1 MAKILLVAERLTPT
15 VVKLTTALRHQQ
27 HQVTV
32 ITSRDEDAVLPAG
45 VEVLQPFRKWSA
57 TEGARLVPIVVGLN
71 PQIVHLVLE
80 EDRLNAGQ
88 ILLSVLAKL
97 IPQTVLTTSLLGIR
111 SGLRRRNPVRYLLQE
126 SDVVTCP
133 SVETLG
139 ALRGLNVKSVR
150 QGRGILPPVL
160 DFDTEE
166 DVSERSSSA
175 AEMLRRLGNSKFFVT
190 PFSEPAFD
198 PRKIAFRRLLL
209 LAAQAQVVLLGSF
222 TGWALRDRK
231 RFEAWMR
238 EQGLGEQWTLSGPLG
253 RSDLRRLL
261 AKSEALVLAG
271 HSLSPLE
278 TTEYFLHALQSGATM
293 VLDGRQA
300 MIHSDLW
307 RHGENCWIVPNDD
320 LLNRLQAVV
329 SGDSLKRPQM
339 LPEDSRLQRELVDA
353 PLNELN
359 RLYNKALSLKHAMNG

>member
-15 VVKLTTALRHQQ
+15 VVKLTTALKHQQ

-32 ITSRDEDAVLPAG
+32 VTSRDEDAALPDG
-45 VEVLQPFRKWSA
+45 VEMLQPFRKWSVR
-57 TEGARLVPIVVGLN
+57 ECLRLLPVLVGLN
-71 PQIVHLVLE
+71 PQIVHLILE
-80 EDRLNAGQ
+80 DDRLNSAQ
-88 ILLSVLAKL
+88 IMLSLMAKA
-97 IPQTVLTTSLLGIR
+97 IPNTVLTTSLLHIR
-111 SGLRRRNPVRYLLQE
+111 QGLRRHNPVRYLLQE
-126 SDVVTCP
+126 SDVITCP

-139 ALRGLNVKSVR
+139 ALRGLNMKSTR

-160 DFDTEE
+160 DFDSTEE
-166 DVSERSSSA
+166 FGERTGAA
-175 AEMLRRLGNSKFFVT
+175 AELLRRLGKSKFFVV

-198 PRKIAFRRLLL
+198 PRKVAFRRLTL
-209 LAAQAQVVLLGSF
+209 LAARHQVVLLGSF

-238 EQGLGEQWTLSGPLG
+238 EQGLGERWIVSGALG

-261 AKSEALVLAG
+261 AQAEALVLAG

-278 TTEYFLHALQSGATM
+278 TTEYFLHALQAGATM
-293 VLDGRQA
+293 VMDGKQS

-307 RHGENCWIVPNDD
+307 RDKENCWIVSSDD
-320 LLNRLQAVV
+320 LLNRLQSVI
-329 SGDSLKRPQM
+329 SEDSLKKPQM

-359 RLYNKALSLKHAMNG
+359 RLYNKALSVKHSQVG